1 MVSHP
6 PHPSHEAQKP
16 WEGLS
21 PPGHRDLTVALGTTR
36 DGTPQGLER
45 QCHTVSLQNI
55 IDMKYSWDTLNI
67 LSGFVLASLPGV
79 QGRGWDSKLRLRP
92 GWAAAAHTARCGR
105 WSLEAWSVQN
115 AGANGS
121 CACGLIRIT
130 VQLSTPH
137 SQRGN

>member
-1 MVSHP
+1 MEFVLAKQRTVTDQCRCSVYEGVTAVQSVVSHP

-79 QGRGWDSKLRLRP
+79 QGRGWDSKL
-92 GWAAAAHTARCGR
+92 
-105 WSLEAWSVQN
+105 
-115 AGANGS
+115 
-121 CACGLIRIT
+121 
-130 VQLSTPH
+130 
-137 SQRGN
+137 